1 MLLFLNQTNVF
12 GKVSDKKDFNQKYLS
27 NYFSAL
33 LSYDNQENEKALQY
47 FEESKDLINSHESF
61 LKEYVFALVLD
72 GQIEKAI
79 SKIKFSKNLNTASF
93 FEAKLLLALDLIKK
107 NKFKKAV
114 NAINKIDLNDEKNT
128 YEFIIFKTLASY
140 NQLFIDKKIPYN
152 SGLGGGSSDAGAV
165 IRYLCDNY
173 ELDLPSNLEIV
184 REVGS
189 DVPFFIQGVSAVI
202 QGIGE
207 IVEPLDLN
215 ADLDLLI
222 AVPKV
227 GLSTKDVFNTFDT
240 LDSKNR
246 DTDTWN
252 AIEIFNDLWPAATE
266 VYPELVSLRDGLQEK
281 YQNKFF
287 MSGSGSSFFS
297 FIEAREELKPEN
309 VNFNFLQ
316 YCKKIDCSLYQN
328 DD

>member
-1 MLLFLNQTNVF
+1 MKLRTSAKINLNLEILSEKQDNLH
-12 GKVSDKKDFNQKYLS
+12 KLSSLMIPIDIYDDIEIKESVS
-27 NYFSAL
+27 
-33 LSYDNQENEKALQY
+33 ET
-47 FEESKDLINSHESF
+47 
-61 LKEYVFALVLD
+61 
-72 GQIEKAI
+72 
-79 SKIKFSKNLNTASF
+79 IKFSDENLNSIESTIHKALKLVRKNNPSF
-93 FEAKLLLALDLIKK
+93 DKSFDI
-107 NKFKKAV
+107 
-114 NAINKIDLNDEKNT
+114 
-128 YEFIIFKTLASY
+128 Y
-140 NQLFIDKKIPYN
+140 IDKKIPYN

-173 ELDLPSNLEIV
+173 ELDLPSNLDIV

-202 QGIGE
+202 KGIGE

-215 ADLDLLI
+215 TDLDLLI

-227 GLSTKDVFNTFDT
+227 GLSTKEVFNTFDT

-252 AIEIFNDLWPAATE
+252 KIEIFNDLWPASTE
-266 VYPELVSLRDGLQEK
+266 VYPELKSLRDDLQEK

-297 FIEAREELKPEN
+297 IIEAREELKPEN
-309 VNFNFLQ
+309 MNFSFIQ

>member
-1 MLLFLNQTNVF
+1 MKLRTSAKINLNLEIFSEKQDSLH
-12 GKVSDKKDFNQKYLS
+12 KLS
-27 NYFSAL
+27 SL
-33 LSYDNQENEKALQY
+33 MIPIDLYDDIEI
-47 FEESKDLINSHESF
+47 EESTSEN
-61 LKEYVFALVLD
+61 
-72 GQIEKAI
+72 
-79 SKIKFSKNLNTASF
+79 IKFSDGNLNKIESTIHKALKLIRKNNPSF
-93 FEAKLLLALDLIKK
+93 DKSFDIY
-107 NKFKKAV
+107 V
-114 NAINKIDLNDEKNT
+114 
-128 YEFIIFKTLASY
+128 
-140 NQLFIDKKIPYN
+140 DKKIPYN

-189 DVPFFIQGVSAVI
+189 DVPFFLQGVSAVI

-215 ADLDLLI
+215 TDLDLLI

-227 GLSTKDVFNTFDT
+227 GLSTKDVFDSFDT

-252 AIEIFNDLWPAATE
+252 TIKIFNDLWPSATKI
-266 VYPELVSLRDGLQEK
+266 YPELVSLREALRKK

-297 FIEAREELKPEN
+297 IIEAREELKPEN
-309 VNFNFLQ
+309 ESFSFIQ

>member
-1 MLLFLNQTNVF
+1 MKLRTSAKINLNLEIFSEKQDNLH
-12 GKVSDKKDFNQKYLS
+12 KLS
-27 NYFSAL
+27 SL
-33 LSYDNQENEKALQY
+33 VLPIDIYDHIDI
-47 FEESKDLINSHESF
+47 EESLSES
-61 LKEYVFALVLD
+61 
-72 GQIEKAI
+72 
-79 SKIKFSKNLNTASF
+79 IKFSDENLNTIESTIHRALKLIRKNNPSF
-93 FEAKLLLALDLIKK
+93 DKSFDI
-107 NKFKKAV
+107 
-114 NAINKIDLNDEKNT
+114 
-128 YEFIIFKTLASY
+128 Y
-140 NQLFIDKKIPYN
+140 IDKKIPYN
-152 SGLGGGSSDAGAV
+152 SGLGGGSSDAGAL

-173 ELDLPSNLEIV
+173 ELHLPSNLEIV

-202 QGIGE
+202 NGIGE

-215 ADLDLLI
+215 TDLDLLI

-240 LDSKNR
+240 LDPKNR
-246 DTDTWN
+246 NTDTWN
-252 AIEIFNDLWPAATE
+252 TIEIFNDLWPAATE
-266 VYPELVSLRDGLQEK
+266 VYPELVSLRDGLEEK

-297 FIEAREELKPEN
+297 IIESAQELKPEN
-309 VNFNFLQ
+309 INFNFIQ

>member
-1 MLLFLNQTNVF
+1 MKLRTSAKINLNLEIFSEKQDSLHKLSSLMFPVDIYDDIEIEESISDTINF
-12 GKVSDKKDFNQKYLS
+12 SDENLNKVESTIH
-27 NYFSAL
+27 
-33 LSYDNQENEKALQY
+33 KAL
-47 FEESKDLINSHESF
+47 KLIRKNNPSF
-61 LKEYVFALVLD
+61 DK
-72 GQIEKAI
+72 
-79 SKIKFSKNLNTASF
+79 SF
-93 FEAKLLLALDLIKK
+93 DI
-107 NKFKKAV
+107 
-114 NAINKIDLNDEKNT
+114 
-128 YEFIIFKTLASY
+128 Y
-140 NQLFIDKKIPYN
+140 IDKKIPYN

-173 ELDLPSNLEIV
+173 GFDLPSNLEIV

-189 DVPFFIQGVSAVI
+189 DVPFFVQGVSAVI

-207 IVEPLDLN
+207 IVEPIDLN
-215 ADLDLLI
+215 TDIDLLI

-227 GLSTKDVFNTFDT
+227 GLSTKDVFNSFDT

-246 DTDTWN
+246 NTDTWK

-266 VYPELVSLRDGLQEK
+266 VYPELVSFRDGLQEK

-297 FIEAREELKPEN
+297 IIKPGQELKPEN
-309 VNFNFLQ
+309 VNFSFIQ

>member
-1 MLLFLNQTNVF
+1 LKLRTSAKINLNLEIFSEKQDNLH
-12 GKVSDKKDFNQKYLS
+12 KLSSLMIPIDIYDDIEIKESVS
-27 NYFSAL
+27 
-33 LSYDNQENEKALQY
+33 ET
-47 FEESKDLINSHESF
+47 
-61 LKEYVFALVLD
+61 
-72 GQIEKAI
+72 
-79 SKIKFSKNLNTASF
+79 IKFSDENLNTIQSTIHKALKLVRKNNPSF
-93 FEAKLLLALDLIKK
+93 DKSFDI
-107 NKFKKAV
+107 
-114 NAINKIDLNDEKNT
+114 
-128 YEFIIFKTLASY
+128 Y
-140 NQLFIDKKIPYN
+140 IDKKIPYN

-173 ELDLPSNLEIV
+173 ELDLPSNLDIV

-189 DVPFFIQGVSAVI
+189 DVPFFVQGVSAVI

-207 IVEPLDLN
+207 VVEPLVLN
-215 ADLDLLI
+215 TDIDLLI

-227 GLSTKDVFNTFDT
+227 GLSTKDVFNSFDT

-252 AIEIFNDLWPAATE
+252 TIEIFNDLWPAATE
-266 VYPELVSLRDGLQEK
+266 IYPELVSLREALQEK

-297 FIEAREELKPEN
+297 IIQEREELKSEYES
-309 VNFNFLQ
+309 FSFIQ

>member
-1 MLLFLNQTNVF
+1 MKLRTSAKINLNLEIFSEKQDNLH
-12 GKVSDKKDFNQKYLS
+12 KLS
-27 NYFSAL
+27 SL
-33 LSYDNQENEKALQY
+33 MIPIDIYDH
-47 FEESKDLINSHESF
+47 INIKESF
-61 LKEYVFALVLD
+61 NESI
-72 GQIEKAI
+72 Q
-79 SKIKFSKNLNTASF
+79 FSDENLNTIESTIHKALKLIRKNNLSF
-93 FEAKLLLALDLIKK
+93 DKSFDI
-107 NKFKKAV
+107 
-114 NAINKIDLNDEKNT
+114 
-128 YEFIIFKTLASY
+128 Y
-140 NQLFIDKKIPYN
+140 IDKKIPYN

-189 DVPFFIQGVSAVI
+189 DVPFFVHGGSAII

-215 ADLDLLI
+215 TDLDLLI

-227 GLSTKDVFNTFDT
+227 GLSTKDVFNSFDT
-240 LDSKNR
+240 LDSQNR
-246 DTDTWN
+246 DTYTWN
-252 AIEIFNDLWPAATE
+252 EIEIFNDLWPAATE
-266 VYPELVSLRDGLQEK
+266 VYPKLVLLRESLQAK

-297 FIEAREELKPEN
+297 IIDGIEELTPEN
-309 VNFNFLQ
+309 ENFRFIQ
-316 YCKKIDCSLYQN
+316 YCKKIDFSLYQN